1 MYNFA
6 PLDRHYDKGFGAVGD
21 SFFDSAAELK
31 ASHHRGKLN
40 GHLPICYLFR
50 HAIELFL
57 KGSIII
63 LHSSLELPYGSA
75 PHNSEPKIPVIDKKN
90 LVKLTSI
97 YTVHDIEVLYAY
109 LRDVLIKEREKID
122 SVTRTNWDLSDELN
136 LKFSRLKEIDSSS
149 AYFRYPTEKTPNFQ
163 KEKSAFKQ
171 TSVQAVMEL
180 AMKNNEPMKA
190 MKVTTLI
197 GREPEVFIHDDSFT
211 EEAMNLLSEVAEDIS
226 ALHFALMNELGQG
239 GFA

>member
-6 PLDRHYDKGFGAVGD
+6 PLDRHYDKGFGAMAD
-21 SFFDSAAELK
+21 SFLDSASELK
-31 ASHHRGKLN
+31 KNHNRGKLN

-63 LHSSLELPYGSA
+63 VHSSLELPYGTE
-75 PHNSEPKIPVIDKKN
+75 PHTSEPRIPVIDKKN
-90 LVKLTSI
+90 VVKLASI

-109 LRDVLIKEREKID
+109 LRDLLVEEREKID
-122 SVTRTNWDLSDELN
+122 SFTRTNWDLSEDLDI
-136 LKFSRLKEIDSSS
+136 KFKRLKEIDSSS
-149 AYFRYPTEKTPNFQ
+149 AYFRYPTEKIPKFDE
-163 KEKSAFKQ
+163 EKSAFKK

-180 AMKNNEPMKA
+180 AMKNNEPIKA

-211 EEAMNLLSEVAEDIS
+211 EDAMNLLSEVAEDIS
-226 ALHFALMNELGQG
+226 NLHFALMNELGQG